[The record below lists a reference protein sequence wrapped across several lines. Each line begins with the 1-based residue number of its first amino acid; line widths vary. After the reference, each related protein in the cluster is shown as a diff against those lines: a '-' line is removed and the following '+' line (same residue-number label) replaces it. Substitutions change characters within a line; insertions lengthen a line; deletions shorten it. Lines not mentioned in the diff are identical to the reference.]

1 MNTKKPDTID
11 EYIDTYPK
19 DIQKLLKQVK
29 TAIKKA
35 APGAEEVISYSMP
48 AFKLNGL
55 LVWFAAHTHH
65 IGFYPKAS
73 GIEHFKK
80 EITKYKS
87 SKGAVQFPVNEPLPI
102 ALITEMVK
110 FRANENLQ
118 KLKKKKSKP
127 CL

>member
-11 EYIDTYPK
+11 EYIDAYPK

-118 KLKKKKSKP
+118 KLKKKK
-127 CL
+127 

>member
-11 EYIDTYPK
+11 EYIDAYPK

-102 ALITEMVK
+102 ALITEIVK

-118 KLKKKKSKP
+118 KLKKKK
-127 CL
+127 

>member
-11 EYIDTYPK
+11 EYIDAYPK

-55 LVWFAAHTHH
+55 LLWFASHTHH
-65 IGFYPKAS
+65 IGFYPKSS
-73 GIEHFKK
+73 GIGHFKK

-118 KLKKKKSKP
+118 KLKKKK
-127 CL
+127 

>member
-11 EYIDTYPK
+11 EYIDVYPK
-19 DIQKLLKQVK
+19 DMQKLLKQVK

-118 KLKKKKSKP
+118 KLKKKK
-127 CL
+127 